1 MLSLPGELVSAR
13 NSGEQR
19 PTGPTNPSIDPAPV
33 TRLGLASTLPL
44 LRVWGGSHCS
54 HSARWGLHRGVGS
67 TELRTWGSGYR
78 RTASDKPTEHRDGG
92 RGSRKDA
99 RCEQGVTEE
108 MGSHGRMPVQLSLPI
123 PTVQWR
129 KMCDALGLPWGHPVV
144 PRQVTCPRWEDAL
157 HRADGSACEG
167 QPKL

>member
-19 PTGPTNPSIDPAPV
+19 PTGPTNPPIDPAPV

-54 HSARWGLHRGVGS
+54 HSARWGLHRGVGN

-78 RTASDKPTEHRDGG
+78 RTASDKPTEHGDRG
-92 RGSRKDA
+92 RGSRKDT

-108 MGSHGRMPVQLSLPI
+108 MGVMGGCLSSCHCPYLPCSGGRCAML
-123 PTVQWR
+123 W
-129 KMCDALGLPWGHPVV
+129 AYLGGT
-144 PRQVTCPRWEDAL
+144 Q
-157 HRADGSACEG
+157 
-167 QPKL
+167 